1 MPCLSAAL
9 YCKTA
14 SLRDIRM
21 APSSFIDQ
29 RKIPLLLFRRE
40 AVISFI
46 FVLLQQKSD
55 GNKKTP
61 GCKILGNGIRRRPTL
76 PGRVQPSTIGAEGL
90 NFCVRN
96 GNRWDPFA
104 IATGNRFSFRAR
116 LSNACPTRY
125 TLSLNLHCVLSGSIL
140 PFTRS
145 RLRIFTTAHL
155 TLSSPLSPFPGLS
168 LKEAFDRLVAATSTR
183 YRAPSAAL
191 STC

>member
-90 NFCVRN
+90 NFCVRY

-104 IATGNRFSFRAR
+104 IATGNCIVVWGLRSVMLHSFILAQGTCFSSRSLPLLWGSFR
-116 LSNACPTRY
+116 SVPC
-125 TLSLNLHCVLSGSIL
+125 L
-140 PFTRS
+140 PA
-145 RLRIFTTAHL
+145 AH
-155 TLSSPLSPFPGLS
+155 GLS
-168 LKEAFDRLVAATSTR
+168 ATS
-183 YRAPSAAL
+183 L
-191 STC
+191 CQV